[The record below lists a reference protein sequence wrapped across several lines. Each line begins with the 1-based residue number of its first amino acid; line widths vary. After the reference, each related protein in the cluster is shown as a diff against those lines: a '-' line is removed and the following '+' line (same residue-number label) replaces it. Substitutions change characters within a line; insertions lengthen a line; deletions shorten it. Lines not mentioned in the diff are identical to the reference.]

1 MEGRQTFTCLQRDC
15 PSFLRDQTSNSKT
28 SLAFLGKPLQADL
41 QEQSS
46 QDLKTLPPLLPIL
59 ILLSST
65 CPLILLCSWSHLPRM
80 APTQRRRHT
89 HPSVS
94 AWPRHPKD
102 VGTAVTAANLPSTTD
117 QTPNRLQTLTIAQE
131 HSRYYPLSSPN
142 VISFR
147 RFTANKESL
156 KD

>member
-28 SLAFLGKPLQADL
+28 SLAFLGKPSQADL

-65 CPLILLCSWSHLPRM
+65 RPHILLCSWSQLPWM

-89 HPSVS
+89 HPSAS

-102 VGTAVTAANLPSTTD
+102 AAVTAANLPNTTD
-117 QTPNRLQTLTIAQE
+117 QTPNRLRTLTIAQE
-131 HSRYYPLSSPN
+131 HFHYYPLSSPN
-142 VISFR
+142 IISFR